1 MEGFSAALL
10 TALSHDIAPVIP
22 RDEFGIIPDLTILSA
37 KQFACLALQGNI
49 IRKFIPADGNS
60 VADAKAIEKFVA
72 VNERQRAFDLKKDTW
87 GTLEKT
93 VYDQMKYDLFRALN
107 PDGFNYVTL
116 GHAFER
122 LDTGPGASVDASG
135 TTFYHKVGAGPLS
148 TTSDG
153 LYRYYTGAIV
163 GTRTERAETWRRTLG
178 APLVKGSKL
187 SCVPKN
193 TEVSRT
199 ICTEPSLNMM
209 FQKGIGS
216 LLEDVLRDSYGIL
229 YRNADEKRLQP
240 AKNVGLAMVGSKDGS
255 FATIDLSSASDSL
268 SLTLIRDL
276 FPRDCVQVL
285 ECVRSPATLLPSG
298 EWVDLHMISSMGNG
312 YTFPLQTLL
321 FSSLVVAVY
330 KTLDI
335 PVHLPRGSCSG
346 NFGVF
351 GDDIIC
357 VTAAA
362 DLVLSM
368 LGRLGFIPNADKTF
382 VEGPFRESCGADFL
396 DGIDVRPVFV
406 KKMNQVQD
414 VFKVINLLMEW
425 SWVHKVRL
433 DRTIEYLFSL
443 VPNRL
448 IRFVPFTAAADSGI
462 WSTLRLAQ
470 GKGCVKTVLNCNTN
484 AISFVFKQDVAQSVE
499 LRLADDGSKFLLKGR
514 DARVFVNGHAV
525 MLAFLRGDMR
535 NGYIALRQNST
546 LYKTRA
552 VLIPGWDNTAL
563 TTGRNGLGYEPG
575 MDAWWESH
583 LW

>member
-10 TALSHDIAPVIP
+10 TALSHDIAPIIP
-22 RDEFGIIPDLTILSA
+22 RDEFGVIPDLTILSA

-49 IRKFIPADGNS
+49 IRKFVPADGNP
-60 VADAKAIEKFVA
+60 VADAKAIEKFLA
-72 VNERQRAFDLKKDTW
+72 VNERQRVFDFQKDTW

-163 GTRTERAETWRRTLG
+163 GSRTERAETWRRTLG

-285 ECVRSPATLLPSG
+285 ECVRSPSTLLPSG
-298 EWVDLHMISSMGNG
+298 EWIDLHMISSMGNG

-321 FSSLVVAVY
+321 FSSLVVAAY
-330 KTLDI
+330 KTLNI
-335 PVHLPRGSCSG
+335 PVHLPRGSCPG

-357 VTAAA
+357 VTEAA

-368 LGRLGFIPNADKTF
+368 LGRLGFLPNADKTF

-396 DGIDVRPVFV
+396 NGIDVRPVFV

-414 VFKVINLLMEW
+414 VFKIVNLLMEW
-425 SWVHKVRL
+425 SWVHNVRL
-433 DRTIEYLFSL
+433 DHTIQYLVSL
-443 VPNRL
+443 VPSRL
-448 IRFVPFTAAADSGI
+448 VRFVPFTAAADSGF

-470 GKGCVKTVLNCNTN
+470 GKGCVKTVLNRDTN
-484 AISFVFKQDVAQSVE
+484 AISFLLKKDQANSVE

>member
-10 TALSHDIAPVIP
+10 TALSHDIAPIIP
-22 RDEFGIIPDLTILSA
+22 RDEFGVIPDLTILSA

-49 IRKFIPADGNS
+49 IRKFVPADGNP
-60 VADAKAIEKFVA
+60 VADAKAIEKFLA
-72 VNERQRAFDLKKDTW
+72 VNERQRVFDFQKDTW

-163 GTRTERAETWRRTLG
+163 GSRTERAETWRRTLG

-285 ECVRSPATLLPSG
+285 ECVRSPSTLLPSG
-298 EWVDLHMISSMGNG
+298 EWIDLHMISSMGNG

-330 KTLDI
+330 KTLNI
-335 PVHLPRGSCSG
+335 PVHLPRGSCPG

-357 VTAAA
+357 VTEAA

-368 LGRLGFIPNADKTF
+368 LGRLGFLPNADKTF

-396 DGIDVRPVFV
+396 NGIDVRPVFV

-414 VFKVINLLMEW
+414 VFKIVNLLMEW
-425 SWVHKVRL
+425 SWVHNVRL
-433 DRTIEYLFSL
+433 DHTIQYLVSL
-443 VPNRL
+443 VPSRL
-448 IRFVPFTAAADSGI
+448 VRFVPFTAAADSGF

-470 GKGCVKTVLNCNTN
+470 GKGCVKTVLNRDTN
-484 AISFVFKQDVAQSVE
+484 AISFLLKKDQANSVE